1 MAGAGGRGHHPG
13 ISLSRAVHPG
23 GPAPAGGLASPCAGL
38 RSGRRDGVIRDRAGH
53 HGPRPFRWSPAG
65 AGNSRL
71 EAANQG
77 GQVIGP
83 GVAGLLAAAGLLRGT
98 MLIDALTFG
107 VSLASLGALRGG
119 YRAVA
124 RAGRTTASLSA
135 LRRDLADGVRY
146 LAATRLLLALMGFV
160 LVLNLCL
167 GADKLFVFFAKD
179 TLGLRAWQVG
189 VVVTVGGV
197 GGVLGA
203 AATGWWCRRVGPL
216 PGVASCAV
224 ASGVALIMLSTAWS
238 MPVMMAAN
246 LLYTWAIVAA
256 SVTLRA
262 LRQVLVPREL
272 LGRVTAAWRLAAQVV
287 TPIGAV
293 AAGAMTGYSAAT
305 RGPSSRS
312 RARSPSSPWGAPGR
326 LESGGRT
333 PPARPPPRCSQDEG
347 GTTAAS
353 ARAPAGRFHAPSSR
367 RRGCARSGGL
377 ISPDGSERRS
387 HRRPEPR
394 DLSRSA
400 TTCSQR
406 EHCRRRPPS
415 WPMTSPENR
424 GHRGSGCSGVRRAP
438 ARRSASR
445 LLASPR
451 LLARSYRAR

>member
-1 MAGAGGRGHHPG
+1 MQEIVLRSRIFLGGQAVSLLGDGIAVLAIPLLVLQLTGSPVLAVLASAPRSVGYLAAGLPAGILADRLDPWRVLVAADIVRASVFLGLFILAGQHRLVVWPVLALAFVAGG
-13 ISLSRAVHPG
+13 ATVFFET
-23 GPAPAGGLASPCAGL
+23 ALAITV
-38 RSGRRDGVIRDRAGH
+38 RDLFA
-53 HGPRPFRWSPAG
+53 GPRLVPA
-65 AGNSRL
+65 NSRL

-179 TLGLRAWQVG
+179 TLGLSAWQVG
-189 VVVTVGGV
+189 VVVTVGGA

-216 PGVASCAV
+216 PAVASCAV

-293 AAGAMTGYSAAT
+293 AAGAMTGALGGDPRAVFAVAGALTILTVGGAWAA
-305 RGPSSRS
+305 GVWHADAASV
-312 RARSPSSPWGAPGR
+312 
-326 LESGGRT
+326 
-333 PPARPPPRCSQDEG
+333 
-347 GTTAAS
+347 TAAS
-353 ARAPAGRFHAPSSR
+353 
-367 RRGCARSGGL
+367 
-377 ISPDGSERRS
+377 
-387 HRRPEPR
+387 
-394 DLSRSA
+394 
-400 TTCSQR
+400 
-406 EHCRRRPPS
+406 
-415 WPMTSPENR
+415 
-424 GHRGSGCSGVRRAP
+424 V
-438 ARRSASR
+438 
-445 LLASPR
+445 
-451 LLARSYRAR
+451 LAR